1 MPLYE
6 YACEGCGEEATLL
19 QSVHA
24 TALDT
29 TCPHCRQ
36 TRLVRLMSSFA
47 TRTHGNG
54 RASPSTTPSPLEG
67 EGRGEGRGGCGCTPQ
82 TCGCG

>member
-6 YACEGCGEEATLL
+6 YACEGCGEEVTLL

-24 TALDT
+24 TASDT
-29 TCPHCRQ
+29 ACPCCRQ
-36 TRLVRLMSSFA
+36 THLVRLMSSFA
-47 TRTHGNG
+47 ARTHGNG
-54 RASPSTTPSPLEG
+54 RASVSDESAPAPAG
-67 EGRGEGRGGCGCTPQ
+67 GGCGCTPQ

>member
-6 YACEGCGEEATLL
+6 YACEGCSEEVTLL

-24 TALDT
+24 TASDT
-29 TCPHCRQ
+29 TCPYCRQ
-36 TRLVRLMSSFA
+36 TRLVRLMSSFSA
-47 TRTHGNG
+47 RTNGNG
-54 RASPSTTPSPLEG
+54 RASPSAPSPLEG
-67 EGRGEGRGGCGCTPQ
+67 RGEGGGGCGCTPQ